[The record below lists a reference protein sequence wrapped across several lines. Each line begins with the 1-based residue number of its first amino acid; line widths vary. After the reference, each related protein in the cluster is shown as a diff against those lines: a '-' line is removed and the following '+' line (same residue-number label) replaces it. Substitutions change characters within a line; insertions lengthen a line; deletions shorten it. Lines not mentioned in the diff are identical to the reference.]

1 MRREELEKDN
11 RRMIEIGINCV
22 LIRI

>member
-1 MRREELEKDN
+1 
-11 RRMIEIGINCV
+11 MIEIGINCV